1 MKLASEQRVELSNNS
16 WLSKRRL
23 TVAGTQSDLHI
34 GVRESLF
41 SLVYKDGFLCS
52 RVPNEYL
59 EKKQHGDKQA
69 GTLVTCRSLNA
80 PIQSAPRSAPTPS
93 HLLQKHSIS
102 LIAPAPPPMC
112 KELLECEPCIRRE

>member
-1 MKLASEQRVELSNNS
+1 MKLASEQKVELSNNS

-34 GVRESLF
+34 GVCESLF

-59 EKKQHGDKQA
+59 VRKKTA
-69 GTLVTCRSLNA
+69 WR
-80 PIQSAPRSAPTPS
+80 
-93 HLLQKHSIS
+93 
-102 LIAPAPPPMC
+102 
-112 KELLECEPCIRRE
+112 